1 VSAVDPD
8 LFPAAVAAG
17 ATMVEIGNFDSFY
30 PQGIVFGAA
39 EVLELTRRTRALLPE
54 VVLSVTVPHVLPL
67 DEQEHLA
74 VDLAAAGAS
83 DQLEHSLDYSR
94 AITAL
99 QRLAGDLRCLT
110 LEHFAERIFET
121 LEQLYGPVPMAL
133 ELRKCQAPVPGF
145 SGIVAV
151 QRSRHGG

>member
-1 VSAVDPD
+1 MSAGTPPSDRILVRG
-8 LFPAAVAAG
+8 LRLWAHVG
-17 ATMVEIGNFDSFY
+17 
-30 PQGIVFGAA
+30 
-39 EVLELTRRTRALLPE
+39 VLEQERLLGQCFE
-54 VVLSVTVPHVLPL
+54 LDLSLGF
-67 DEQEHLA
+67 
-74 VDLAAAGAS
+74 DLAAAGAS

-99 QRLAGDLRCLT
+99 QRLASDLRCLP

-151 QRSRHGG
+151 QRSRPGG

>member
-1 VSAVDPD
+1 VSAGTPPSDRILVRG
-8 LFPAAVAAG
+8 LRLWAHVG
-17 ATMVEIGNFDSFY
+17 
-30 PQGIVFGAA
+30 
-39 EVLELTRRTRALLPE
+39 VLEQERLLGQWFE
-54 VVLSVTVPHVLPL
+54 L
-67 DEQEHLA
+67 DL
-74 VDLAAAGAS
+74 
-83 DQLEHSLDYSR
+83 SR

>member
-1 VSAVDPD
+1 MSAASPPSDRILVRG
-8 LFPAAVAAG
+8 LRLWAHVG
-17 ATMVEIGNFDSFY
+17 
-30 PQGIVFGAA
+30 
-39 EVLELTRRTRALLPE
+39 VLEQERRLGQWFELD
-54 VVLSVTVPHVLPL
+54 LSLGW
-67 DEQEHLA
+67 
-74 VDLAAAGAS
+74 DLAAAGAS
-83 DQLEHSLDYSR
+83 DQLALSLDYSR

-121 LEQLYGPVPMAL
+121 LEQLYGPVPMEL

-145 SGIVAV
+145 SGTVAV